1 MAITDQQVEA
11 VRARLCHEVETFL
24 RLYERFSPIE
34 LVEYRM
40 LVVAAMRL
48 LLDARC
54 AQGGTQAEV
63 IEVVRDVRAKDRW
76 RADNIEPV
84 FAERLIGKVLSAEAP
99 SLVDYD
105 VAGGRSWL
113 LFHALAADAEIRQHE
128 VFDFLTRARRLADE
142 WMTMRP
148 PPHKPTKGW
157 LPWRR

>member
-1 MAITDQQVEA
+1 VITDKQVEA
-11 VRARLCHEVETFL
+11 VRARLCHEVENFL

-34 LVEYRM
+34 LAEYRM

-54 AQGGTQAEV
+54 AQGGTRAEV
-63 IEVVRDVRAKDRW
+63 IDVVRDVRAKDRW

-84 FAERLIGKVLSAEAP
+84 FAERLIGKVLSADAP
-99 SLVDYD
+99 ALVDYD

-113 LFHALAADAEIRQHE
+113 LFHALAADAEIRQDE
-128 VFDFLTRARRLADE
+128 VIDLLASARRLADE
-142 WMTMRP
+142 WMAKRP
-148 PPHKPTKGW
+148 LPHKPRKGW